1 MSLPLNLIIFCTTM
15 AKKCY
20 GENSSEYTYSR
31 VIDSLFDQVDPD
43 IFANKVLHLKSR
55 PQEESK
61 SKEIKDFCDSKGVRV
76 IETKQNL
83 SHHSENIQNHSA
95 EYFKDIF
102 KAYSD
107 PDVRKQKYSLWLE
120 DDFILKS
127 KENTVEESFNLA
139 IDYLDDRPDQLT
151 VRYNQSNHDTD
162 ATKEYKNKDYFIHSD
177 AIYVQGETYTP
188 WGPTFTF
195 QPNISRTSEIFTS
208 WRSAQ
213 MHLDKLAEYHCELM
227 SGDLLKN
234 FSLSRTPFSFFNP
247 EKIHSEHIG

>member
-83 SHHSENIQNHSA
+83 SHHSENIQNHSQMGGSKTCTF
-95 EYFKDIF
+95 YC
-102 KAYSD
+102 
-107 PDVRKQKYSLWLE
+107 PTCWLC
-120 DDFILKS
+120 DD
-127 KENTVEESFNLA
+127 
-139 IDYLDDRPDQLT
+139 D
-151 VRYNQSNHDTD
+151 
-162 ATKEYKNKDYFIHSD
+162 
-177 AIYVQGETYTP
+177 
-188 WGPTFTF
+188 
-195 QPNISRTSEIFTS
+195 
-208 WRSAQ
+208 
-213 MHLDKLAEYHCELM
+213 C
-227 SGDLLKN
+227 LL
-234 FSLSRTPFSFFNP
+234 
-247 EKIHSEHIG
+247 E